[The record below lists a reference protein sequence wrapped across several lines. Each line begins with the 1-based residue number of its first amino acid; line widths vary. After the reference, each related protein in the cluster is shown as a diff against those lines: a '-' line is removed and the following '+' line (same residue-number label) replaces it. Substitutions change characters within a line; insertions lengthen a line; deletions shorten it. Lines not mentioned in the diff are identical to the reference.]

1 MEKLEKTF
9 EQYLDIRVGSG
20 VRKKIETARKEDGAF
35 NANVVDALRKTFDF
49 YEEKGWDEV
58 KRDAMF
64 DAQDAIKLKLE
75 AALGLERYQVDRVFS
90 AMTLSAAEIAQ
101 KEKEYNARHLRHRH

>member
-9 EQYLDIRVGSG
+9 RQYLDIRVGSG

-49 YEEKGWDEV
+49 HGKGWNET
-58 KRDAMF
+58 KRNAMF
-64 DAQDAIKLKLE
+64 DAQDAVKPKLE
-75 AALGLERYQVDRVFS
+75 TALGLERYQIDRVFS
-90 AMTLSAAEIAQ
+90 AMMLSAAEIA
-101 KEKEYNARHLRHRH
+101 